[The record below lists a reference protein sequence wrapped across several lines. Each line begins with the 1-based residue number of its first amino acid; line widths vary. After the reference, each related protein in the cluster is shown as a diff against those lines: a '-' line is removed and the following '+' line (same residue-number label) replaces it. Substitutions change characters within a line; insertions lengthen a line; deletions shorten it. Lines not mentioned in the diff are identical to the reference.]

1 MINACEEPLPALQ
14 AMAPYIRQVHLK
26 GIRRIRHLSGFAQL
40 GVAQGEDDLP
50 QMKMLLDLLMLGED
64 EPQVETFSLEQEI
77 GYYSPVFRRHGE
89 DPDPVIPQRGPSETP
104 VDETIPLRDSL
115 LMENRNACDQL
126 RFVRNLLENLKTI
139 ADIQL
144 SFQD

>member
-1 MINACEEPLPALQ
+1 MIPE
-14 AMAPYIRQVHLK
+14 
-26 GIRRIRHLSGFAQL
+26 
-40 GVAQGEDDLP
+40 
-50 QMKMLLDLLMLGED
+50 
-64 EPQVETFSLEQEI
+64 
-77 GYYSPVFRRHGE
+77 
-89 DPDPVIPQRGPSETP
+89 RGPSETP
-104 VDETIPLRDSL
+104 LDETIPLRDSL